1 MTLATILDSLAAKT
15 RASEYDDIDATI
27 SIARPRLFSFM
38 YNYYNPDK
46 KIEFEVKFLKN
57 FYFNEIGF
65 ETYGRF
71 KLQLES
77 LLLRIM
83 PYYNYLYSASQN
95 YDLFN
100 DVNIVHNIIDNSNKD
115 LQYTHSDDT
124 TIDTTNNTTNNN
136 NTSQNETLKTAED
149 KKSNT
154 ASTAS
159 DETQSNSDTLE
170 KFLEYPQSKLDDFQN
185 NSYLTNLK
193 NDTNETT
200 SHSSAQSDSNTAESN
215 LQNTKRKLESS
226 SLADIKNLVKS
237 INTNSHVKHE
247 FTVDTY
253 TRDLKIKGKNG
264 GKSYIELLFEYNQ
277 LISNLDAQI
286 LNECSVLFMGV
297 GFYE

>member
-1 MTLATILDSLAAKT
+1 MTIATVLDSLAAKT
-15 RASEYDDIDATI
+15 RASEYDDIDETI
-27 SIARPRLFSFM
+27 SIARPRLFSFP
-38 YNYYNPDK
+38 YNYYNPET
-46 KIEFEVKFLKN
+46 KIDFLKH
-57 FYFNEIGF
+57 FYFHEIGF

-83 PYYNYLYSASQN
+83 PYYNYLYTASQN
-95 YDLFN
+95 YDLFS
-100 DVNIVHNIIDNSNKD
+100 DVNIVHNIIDNANKD
-115 LQYTHSDDT
+115 LQYTHTDDT
-124 TIDTTNNTTNNN
+124 TIDTTNDTTNNN
-136 NTSQNETLKTAED
+136 NSSQNETLETAED

-154 ASTAS
+154 VNTAS

-200 SHSSAQSDSNTAESN
+200 SHSSAQSDSNTAETN

-226 SLADIKNLVKS
+226 SLSDIKNLVKT
-237 INTNSHVKHE
+237 INNNNHIKHE
-247 FTVDTY
+247 FTVDKY

-286 LNECSVLFMGV
+286 LNECSILFMGV

>member
-1 MTLATILDSLAAKT
+1 MTIATILDSLAAKT
-15 RASEYDDIDATI
+15 ISSEYDDIDATI
-27 SIARPRLFSFM
+27 SIARPRLFSFP
-38 YNYYNPDK
+38 YNYYNPEK
-46 KIEFEVKFLKN
+46 KIDFEVKFLKS
-57 FYFNEIGF
+57 FYFHEIGF

-95 YDLFN
+95 YDLFS
-100 DVNIVHNIIDNSNKD
+100 DVNIVHNIIDNANKD

-136 NTSQNETLKTAED
+136 NSLQNETLETAED
-149 KKSNT
+149 KQSIT
-154 ASTAS
+154 GSTAS
-159 DETQSNSDTLE
+159 ADNNSNSNTLE
-170 KFLEYPQSKLDDFQN
+170 KFSEYPQSRLDDFQN
-185 NSYLTNLK
+185 NVYLTSLK
-193 NDTNETT
+193 NNTNETT
-200 SHSSAQSDSNTAESN
+200 SHSSTQSDSNAAESN
-215 LQNTKRKLESS
+215 MQNTKRKLESS
-226 SLADIKNLVKS
+226 SLADIKNLVKT
-237 INTNSHVKHE
+237 INNNNHVKHE
-247 FTVDTY
+247 FTVDNY

-286 LNECSVLFMGV
+286 LNECSILFMGV